1 MGKRI
6 ATELMLVL
14 AVGFVL
20 GLIGP
25 FGTYELPTIARLAYW
40 MFFGVAGYAVFR
52 PLLLAGDWLS
62 EMLDIPPF
70 VGVGIALLV
79 AALPMTILV
88 GALLFRFDVVAAFNW
103 GGISVLYLQVW
114 LIGVLTNAVFQ
125 LLFRKPEAGK
135 PIPDSN
141 VLVAQV
147 EPAFASRLPPGFGA
161 LLALRGED
169 HYVRAIGEARDE
181 LILIRL
187 RDAMVEVAAVEGMA
201 VHRSWWVARAAVKSV
216 KRDGRAISLILANG
230 CEVPVAR
237 DNAPMLRK
245 AGWLDG

>member
-14 AVGFVL
+14 AIGFAL

-40 MFFGVAGYAVFR
+40 LVFGVAGYAVFR
-52 PLLLAGDWLS
+52 PLVLAGDWLS
-62 EMLDIPPF
+62 ELLDIPPF
-70 VGVGIALLV
+70 VGIGIALLV

-88 GALLFRFDVVAAFNW
+88 GALLFRFDIAAALNW
-103 GGISVLYLQVW
+103 NGIGVLYFQVW
-114 LIGVLTNAVFQ
+114 LIGFLTNAVFQ
-125 LLFRKPEAGK
+125 LLFRKPKGTK
-135 PIPDSN
+135 PVHHSN
-141 VLVAQV
+141 AMAARV
-147 EPAFASRLPPGFGA
+147 ESVFASRLPAGFGA

-169 HYVRAIGEARDE
+169 HYVRAIGEMRDE

-187 RDAMVEVAAVEGMA
+187 RDAMVEVSAVEGMA
-201 VHRSWWVARAAVKSV
+201 VHRCWWVARAAVKSV

-237 DNAPMLRK
+237 DNAPLLRR
-245 AGWLDG
+245 AGWLD